1 MKTLASPNKMICVLI
16 ISIGL
21 IFSIQT
27 EPVRSNQECKWVSVD
42 QNDIAEILT
51 MIGDRVK
58 GNYNKIS
65 NWQGKIKIVSDGLYE
80 GERGKRFFE
89 EVLHDRPLP
98 NKIKE
103 HQEFTREFAVDAN
116 NGLLYESVYP
126 YAQQQIIDAET
137 GRELQLKERVSWG
150 SGRAIL
156 TPDYHLDCMENK
168 NRDGVIVSRTVIKQT
183 RPQDKVSCQKLLP
196 PVLDPRE
203 TMRVF
208 GNPLWKTF
216 AQYLAYIDKHGQSS
230 TLAGYTMKVAVEE
243 CNVGDVKKYKITL
256 PSVLTG
262 GPKVYI
268 SSTLVCSS
276 EMGFNVVSYLNTA
289 NYDRVLEHKT
299 WDYGLI
305 NGVYLPLQTTK
316 LSFDYQT
323 GNLRRQSTSTFIDQ
337 KANVPIS
344 DEVFTYKNLGL
355 QNGDKFIDRIV
366 GKEYT
371 YQDGKLTLK
380 SKKK

>member
-1 MKTLASPNKMICVLI
+1 MKTTVFLTKTIC
-16 ISIGL
+16 GL
-21 IFSIQT
+21 FILFSLSFFCRT
-27 EPVRSNQECKWVSVD
+27 EAVGSKQECQWVSVD
-42 QNDIAEILT
+42 QNSVREILT
-51 MIGDRVK
+51 MIGERVRE
-58 GNYNKIS
+58 NHYKIS
-65 NWQGKIKIVSDGLYE
+65 TWHGKVNILSESFYE
-80 GERGKRFFE
+80 GDKGKRVFE
-89 EVLHDRPLP
+89 PMVSDRPLP
-98 NKIKE
+98 RKIKE
-103 HQEFTREFAVDAN
+103 HHEFTREFALDIK
-116 NGLLYESVYP
+116 GLVYESY
-126 YAQQQIIDAET
+126 YSDGQNNIIDVET
-137 GRELQLKERVSWG
+137 GRELKLKQGVGWG
-150 SGRAIL
+150 RGKFIL
-156 TPDYHLDCMENK
+156 TPDYHIDCMDIK
-168 NRDGVIVSRTVIKQT
+168 NRDGVIVRRDVIKQA
-183 RPQDKVSCQKLLP
+183 RPKDKLTCRNNLP
-196 PVLDPRE
+196 PVFDPRD
-203 TMRVF
+203 TMIVF

-256 PSVLTG
+256 PAVSSGVLKIYT
-262 GPKVYI
+262 
-268 SSTLVCSS
+268 SFTLVCSS
-276 EMGFNVVSYLNTA
+276 EAGFNVVSYLETA

-323 GNLRRQSTSTFIDQ
+323 GNLSRQSTSTFIDQ

-355 QNGDKFIDRIV
+355 QNGDKFIDRIR
-366 GKEYT
+366 GKKYT